1 MTAQQFS
8 LRWNN
13 YTNYITGAFDSLRY
27 EEDLVDV
34 TLCCEGRKIR
44 AHKILLS
51 ACSAYFKDIFKENPC
66 QHPVIIFKNVKY
78 SDLMAIV
85 EFMYQGEV
93 SVVQESLPSFLHT
106 AELLSIRGLT
116 DNSGDSRQQTQQ
128 PTSSLAQQI
137 IQTQNQSLLDKAT
150 ITTAESVYLTLPSN
164 STIVHQ
170 PTKLLQAQIQSPQVL
185 NKTILKT
192 APAELQTL
200 STQGA
205 TIAVPITQQQPQT
218 IAAKIQVQP
227 QQTVQQ
233 HHQQVQVQ
241 QQQPQQVQVQVQQ
254 QVVQQQQQ
262 QQTQATTLQEV
273 VESVVSQPRKRKF
286 KVQPLITSTPNQSI
300 SVASAQP
307 TTTVVTTQ
315 IPATQSASGETEV
328 YETTT
333 ETYHIT
339 TAKEAEEAR
348 AHEQEQETYTET
360 AQPTTASLKMEIP
373 EYIDCGESINANA
386 NNTSYIQEES
396 YELVGDQMEDKDDD
410 EEDMNQESIE
420 MEASDMDM
428 SRIFQGASDETK
440 ANLLQDI
447 VSTNRWSQ
455 CQICK
460 LVITTVNLWRHMRT
474 QHTNQEP
481 KKCDRCS
488 KQFKNK
494 YSLREH
500 VRMAH
505 EIKQQQH
512 QQLPTAV
519 DSLSAPVDGAAA
531 TIEST
536 NSAAMMDEDDGPV
549 SEQPPATN
557 VIEDSAGTT
566 LAVLSSAQLTAAST
580 IKLF

>member
-1 MTAQQFS
+1 MSAQQFS

-51 ACSAYFKDIFKENPC
+51 ACSAYFKEIFKENPC

-78 SDLMAIV
+78 SDLMSIV

-116 DNSGDSRQQTQQ
+116 DNSGDTRQQQTQQ
-128 PTSSLAQQI
+128 ATSSLAQQI

-170 PTKLLQAQIQSPQVL
+170 PAKLLQAQIQTAPQIL
-185 NKTILKT
+185 NKTIIKAT
-192 APAELQTL
+192 PAEMPALAAT
-200 STQGA
+200 GA
-205 TIAVPITQQQPQT
+205 TITVPISQPQQQT

-227 QQTVQQ
+227 QQTATVQ
-233 HHQQVQVQ
+233 QQVQVHQPQ
-241 QQQPQQVQVQVQQ
+241 QQQQQHIQTHQQ
-254 QVVQQQQQ
+254 QSQPQQ

-273 VESVVSQPRKRKF
+273 VESVVSQPKKKKI
-286 KVQPLITSTPNQSI
+286 KVQQIITSTPNQSGG
-300 SVASAQP
+300 P
-307 TTTVVTTQ
+307 TTTVVTSQVPQGT
-315 IPATQSASGETEV
+315 AAGSGDTEI
-328 YETTT
+328 YETST

-339 TAKEAEEAR
+339 TAKAESDEHR
-348 AHEQEQETYTET
+348 VQEQEQVETYVEA
-360 AQPTTASLKMEIP
+360 AQASGATLKMEIP
-373 EYIDCGESINANA
+373 EYIDCSEGINTTGA

-396 YELVGDQMEDKDDD
+396 YELVGENMDDKDEDD
-410 EEDMNQESIE
+410 EDMNQDGIE
-420 MEASDMDM
+420 METSDMDM
-428 SRIFQGASDETK
+428 SRIFQGATDEQTK
-440 ANLLQDI
+440 ASLLQDI
-447 VSTNRWSQ
+447 VSTNKWSQ

-460 LVITTVNLWRHMRT
+460 LVITSVNLWRHMRT

-481 KKCDRCS
+481 KKCDHCN

-505 EIKQQQH
+505 ENKPQSQ
-512 QQLPTAV
+512 PSTTAPVAGEALSPRSSSITLGSVLEETSPGISV
-519 DSLSAPVDGAAA
+519 DASSAAGLTVLSAAQLAAA
-531 TIEST
+531 TT
-536 NSAAMMDEDDGPV
+536 M
-549 SEQPPATN
+549 
-557 VIEDSAGTT
+557 
-566 LAVLSSAQLTAAST
+566 
-580 IKLF
+580 KLF

>member
-1 MTAQQFS
+1 MSAQQFS

-51 ACSAYFKDIFKENPC
+51 ACSAYFKEIFKENPC

-78 SDLMAIV
+78 TDLMSIV

-116 DNSGDSRQQTQQ
+116 DNSGDTRQQQAQQ
-128 PTSSLAQQI
+128 ATSSLAQQI

-170 PTKLLQAQIQSPQVL
+170 PAKLLQAQIQTTPQIL
-185 NKTILKT
+185 NKTIIKT
-192 APAELQTL
+192 APAEMPTL
-200 STQGA
+200 TTAGA
-205 TIAVPITQQQPQT
+205 TITVPISQPQPQQT
-218 IAAKIQVQP
+218 IAAKIHVQP

-233 HHQQVQVQ
+233 QQPTQQVQVQ
-241 QQQPQQVQVQVQQ
+241 QHIQTQQQQP
-254 QVVQQQQQ
+254 QQQQQ
-262 QQTQATTLQEV
+262 QQQPQATTLQEV
-273 VESVVSQPRKRKF
+273 VDSVVSQPKKKKI
-286 KVQPLITSTPNQSI
+286 KVQQIITSTPNQSV
-300 SVASAQP
+300 SGGT
-307 TTTVVTTQ
+307 TTTVVTAQVPTTAVAQ
-315 IPATQSASGETEV
+315 AAETEI

-339 TAKEAEEAR
+339 TAKSEEDNR
-348 AHEQEQETYTET
+348 AQQQEQES
-360 AQPTTASLKMEIP
+360 AQATGASLKMEIP
-373 EYIDCGESINANA
+373 EYIDCGETINNASA
-386 NNTSYIQEES
+386 NNASYIQEES
-396 YELVGDQMEDKDDD
+396 YELVGEAEHIEKDVND
-410 EEDMNQESIE
+410 EDMDQDGIE

-428 SRIFQGASDETK
+428 SRIFQGASDEAK

-447 VSTNRWSQ
+447 VSTNKWSQ

-460 LVITTVNLWRHMRT
+460 LVITSVNLWRHMRT

-481 KKCDRCS
+481 QKCNRCN

-505 EIKQQQH
+505 ENKQQQH
-512 QQLPTAV
+512 QQPHHSDSHQEELGTGGGGGLSPRTSSISIGSVLEGNSPGESV
-519 DSLSAPVDGAAA
+519 DA
-531 TIEST
+531 
-536 NSAAMMDEDDGPV
+536 
-549 SEQPPATN
+549 PATS
-557 VIEDSAGTT
+557 VGLS
-566 LAVLSSAQLTAAST
+566 VLSEAHLAAAST
-580 IKLF
+580 MKLF

>member
-1 MTAQQFS
+1 MSAQQFS

-51 ACSAYFKDIFKENPC
+51 ACSAYFKEIFKENPC

-78 SDLMAIV
+78 SDLMSIV

-116 DNSGDSRQQTQQ
+116 DNSGDTRQQQAQQ
-128 PTSSLAQQI
+128 ATSSLAQQI

-170 PTKLLQAQIQSPQVL
+170 PAKLLQAQIQTAPQIL
-185 NKTILKT
+185 NKTIIKT
-192 APAELQTL
+192 TPAEMPTL
-200 STQGA
+200 TTTGA
-205 TIAVPITQQQPQT
+205 TITVPISQPQQQQT
-218 IAAKIQVQP
+218 IAAKIHVQP
-227 QQTVQQ
+227 QQQTATVQQ
-233 HHQQVQVQ
+233 QATQQVQVQ
-241 QQQPQQVQVQVQQ
+241 QHVQTQQQQQP
-254 QVVQQQQQ
+254 QQQ

-273 VESVVSQPRKRKF
+273 VDSVVSQPKKKKI
-286 KVQPLITSTPNQSI
+286 KVQQIITSTPNQSV
-300 SVASAQP
+300 SGGT
-307 TTTVVTTQ
+307 TTTVVTAQ
-315 IPATQSASGETEV
+315 VPQSAVAQAADTEI
-328 YETTT
+328 YETST

-339 TAKEAEEAR
+339 TAKSEEDNR
-348 AHEQEQETYTET
+348 AHQQEQVETYAES
-360 AQPTTASLKMEIP
+360 AQATGASLKMEIP
-373 EYIDCGESINANA
+373 EYIDCGETINTSNA
-386 NNTSYIQEES
+386 NNASYIQEES
-396 YELVGDQMEDKDDD
+396 YELVGEAEHIEKDVND
-410 EEDMNQESIE
+410 EDMDQDGIE

-428 SRIFQGASDETK
+428 SRIFQGASDEAK

-447 VSTNRWSQ
+447 VSTNKWSQ

-460 LVITTVNLWRHMRT
+460 LVITSVNLWRHMRT

-481 KKCDRCS
+481 QKCNRCN

-505 EIKQQQH
+505 ENKQASQH
-512 QQLPTAV
+512 QQ
-519 DSLSAPVDGAAA
+519 DSLQPHSLGAGSGGGLSPRTSSISIGSVLEGNSPGESVDAP
-531 TIEST
+531 
-536 NSAAMMDEDDGPV
+536 
-549 SEQPPATN
+549 
-557 VIEDSAGTT
+557 TT
-566 LAVLSSAQLTAAST
+566 TVGLSVLSEAHLAAAST
-580 IKLF
+580 MKLF

>member
-348 AHEQEQETYTET
+348 AHEQEQVETYTET

-440 ANLLQDI
+440 ANLLQG
-447 VSTNRWSQ
+447 STADGKQ
-455 CQICK
+455 M
-460 LVITTVNLWRHMRT
+460 H
-474 QHTNQEP
+474 
-481 KKCDRCS
+481 RCS
-488 KQFKNK
+488 ECYRQFCSMNAMKRHKLAKHGDNK
-494 YSLREH
+494 VSYSC
-500 VRMAH
+500 VMCN
-505 EIKQQQH
+505 
-512 QQLPTAV
+512 AV
-519 DSLSAPVDGAAA
+519 FKTKWSLSTHKSKYHRDRIVVLPLKPETTEISSSTSTTAPATVTTPTGIPVRKFGPVTPGAGTRKMIPLSGSVA
-531 TIEST
+531 
-536 NSAAMMDEDDGPV
+536 DGP
-549 SEQPPATN
+549 
-557 VIEDSAGTT
+557 SAEVTP
-566 LAVLSSAQLTAAST
+566 
-580 IKLF
+580 

>member
-1 MTAQQFS
+1 MSAQQFS

-51 ACSAYFKDIFKENPC
+51 ACSAYFKEIFKENPC

-78 SDLMAIV
+78 TDLMSIV

-116 DNSGDSRQQTQQ
+116 DNSGDTRQPQTQQ

-170 PTKLLQAQIQSPQVL
+170 PAKLLQAQIQTAPQIL
-185 NKTILKT
+185 NKTIIKAASAEMPALT
-192 APAELQTL
+192 AT
-200 STQGA
+200 GA
-205 TIAVPITQQQPQT
+205 TITVPISQPQQHT

-227 QQTVQQ
+227 QQTATVQ
-233 HHQQVQVQ
+233 QQVQVHQPQIQ
-241 QQQPQQVQVQVQQ
+241 QQQHVQTHHQQSQP
-254 QVVQQQQQ
+254 QQ

-273 VESVVSQPRKRKF
+273 VESVVSQPKKKKI
-286 KVQPLITSTPNQSI
+286 KVQQIITSTPNQSGG
-300 SVASAQP
+300 P

-315 IPATQSASGETEV
+315 VPQGAAGGSGDTEI
-328 YETTT
+328 YETST

-339 TAKEAEEAR
+339 TAKAESVEHR
-348 AHEQEQETYTET
+348 VQEQEQVETYVEA
-360 AQPTTASLKMEIP
+360 AQASGATLKMEIP
-373 EYIDCGESINANA
+373 EYIDCSEAINASSA

-396 YELVGDQMEDKDDD
+396 YELVGENMEDKDEDD
-410 EEDMNQESIE
+410 EDMNQDGIE

-428 SRIFQGASDETK
+428 SRIFQGATDDQTK
-440 ANLLQDI
+440 ATLLQASN
-447 VSTNRWSQ
+447 VSSESKQLHTCTECHRQFCSMNAMKRHKLAKHGDNKVSYSCVMCNAVFKTKWSLSTH
-455 CQICK
+455 K
-460 LVITTVNLWRHMRT
+460 SKYHRDKVMVLPVKAELTDSTPSTPTTAITTTVSSGL
-474 QHTNQEP
+474 
-481 KKCDRCS
+481 
-488 KQFKNK
+488 
-494 YSLREH
+494 
-500 VRMAH
+500 
-505 EIKQQQH
+505 
-512 QQLPTAV
+512 TAV
-519 DSLSAPVDGAAA
+519 PVALRKLSQT
-531 TIEST
+531 TIS
-536 NSAAMMDEDDGPV
+536 
-549 SEQPPATN
+549 PAN
-557 VIEDSAGTT
+557 IRKSIQ
-566 LAVLSSAQLTAAST
+566 LSSGGTP
-580 IKLF
+580 

>member
-1 MTAQQFS
+1 MSAQQFS

-51 ACSAYFKDIFKENPC
+51 ACSAYFKEIFKENPC

-78 SDLMAIV
+78 TDLMSIV

-116 DNSGDSRQQTQQ
+116 DNSGDTRQPQTQQ

-170 PTKLLQAQIQSPQVL
+170 PAKLLQAQIQTAPQIL
-185 NKTILKT
+185 NKTIIKAASAEMPALT
-192 APAELQTL
+192 AT
-200 STQGA
+200 GA
-205 TIAVPITQQQPQT
+205 TITVPISQPQQHT

-227 QQTVQQ
+227 QQTATVQ
-233 HHQQVQVQ
+233 QQVQVHQPQIQ
-241 QQQPQQVQVQVQQ
+241 QQQHVQTHHQQSQP
-254 QVVQQQQQ
+254 QQ

-273 VESVVSQPRKRKF
+273 VESVVSQPKKKKI
-286 KVQPLITSTPNQSI
+286 KVQQIITSTPNQSGG
-300 SVASAQP
+300 P

-315 IPATQSASGETEV
+315 VPQGAAGGSGDTEI
-328 YETTT
+328 YETST

-339 TAKEAEEAR
+339 TAKAESVEHR
-348 AHEQEQETYTET
+348 VQEQEQVETYVEA
-360 AQPTTASLKMEIP
+360 AQASGATLKMEIP
-373 EYIDCGESINANA
+373 EYIDCSEAINASSA

-396 YELVGDQMEDKDDD
+396 YELVGENMEDKDEDD
-410 EEDMNQESIE
+410 EDMNQDGIE

-428 SRIFQGASDETK
+428 SRIFQGATDDQTK
-440 ANLLQDI
+440 ATLLQDI
-447 VSTNRWSQ
+447 VSTNKWSQ

-460 LVITTVNLWRHMRT
+460 LVITSVNLWRHMRT

-481 KKCDRCS
+481 KKCDHCS

-505 EIKQQQH
+505 ENKLQQQQQPPH
-512 QQLPTAV
+512 QQQQSMTTAV
-519 DSLSAPVDGAAA
+519 SGEALSPRTSSLTLGSVLEENNSPGISVDASSAAGLTVLSAAQLAAA
-531 TIEST
+531 TT
-536 NSAAMMDEDDGPV
+536 M
-549 SEQPPATN
+549 
-557 VIEDSAGTT
+557 
-566 LAVLSSAQLTAAST
+566 
-580 IKLF
+580 KLF